1 MNWTVCKGRLTCP
14 PLVQGHVHLC
24 QTLLRGCAESRRLLP
39 WLSRRIWPLEACHTP
54 ETMRVSAILGLREL
68 FSSGCCGLLDMGS
81 VEHSGILVEIL
92 RASGARA
99 LVGNALMDRGPSY
112 LARPLEWLQRESE
125 RVREACGERTGYAFT
140 PRFVLSCSGEL
151 WEWLAGEDPA
161 VVRSTHSSEAA
172 GEMEE
177 PSIRKA
183 GGNVRLLNDFGFLGN
198 RTILAH
204 CIHLTRGEAELLADS
219 GTAVA
224 HCPWANLKLGSGIA
238 RIPDLRDRGVAVVMA
253 SDGSPCNNS
262 LDVASDT
269 RLAMGLAAVTG
280 DPGRISGE
288 EWFGMASRTPSN
300 LFGFD
305 TRDDSVE
312 LELTPREED
321 ELHTCEDPWKYIL
334 ELPWPGR
341 VRRLICGGTVL
352 YDEGEF
358 PTLPA
363 LPMTV
368 RQAREI
374 VLSGAGGLA

>member
-1 MNWTVCKGRLTCP
+1 
-14 PLVQGHVHLC
+14 
-24 QTLLRGCAESRRLLP
+24 
-39 WLSRRIWPLEACHTP
+39 
-54 ETMRVSAILGLREL
+54 
-68 FSSGCCGLLDMGS
+68 
-81 VEHSGILVEIL
+81 
-92 RASGARA
+92 
-99 LVGNALMDRGPSY
+99 
-112 LARPLEWLQRESE
+112 
-125 RVREACGERTGYAFT
+125 
-140 PRFVLSCSGEL
+140 
-151 WEWLAGEDPA
+151 
-161 VVRSTHSSEAA
+161 
-172 GEMEE
+172 
-177 PSIRKA
+177 
-183 GGNVRLLNDFGFLGN
+183 
-198 RTILAH
+198 
-204 CIHLTRGEAELLADS
+204 
-219 GTAVA
+219 
-224 HCPWANLKLGSGIA
+224 
-238 RIPDLRDRGVAVVMA
+238 MA

-321 ELHTCEDPWKYIL
+321 ELPTCEDPWKYIL
-334 ELPWPGR
+334 ELPWHGR